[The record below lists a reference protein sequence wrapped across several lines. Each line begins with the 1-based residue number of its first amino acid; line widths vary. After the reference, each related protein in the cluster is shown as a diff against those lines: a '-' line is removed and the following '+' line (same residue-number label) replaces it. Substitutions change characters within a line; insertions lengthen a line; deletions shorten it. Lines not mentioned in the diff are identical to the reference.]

1 MTCEG
6 WPLLEEKN
14 VPYYVQIYDI
24 VFQMIQEGELKEGDV
39 LPGENLM
46 ASYWNISRA
55 TVRMAVRKLEEDGF
69 IYKMQGKRTTVASSI
84 SHLDNGLQWLSNP
97 CINSCVAAI
106 TRISARAQ
114 LQQSGEYVAKQL
126 GYHNKKFVMGTI
138 DTDYFSGEERT
149 ASSVCIFHSNMLEMW
164 NLSLDDEEALKEVVT
179 KKIYQA
185 SKRSRLSLNVMAA
198 EDNSQEP
205 DGNLAERLTDS
216 EQQGIIVMEEV
227 LIGENSEPIAYCKY
241 WLNANWYRFALDR
254 KSMM

>member
-14 VPYYVQIYDI
+14 IPFYVQIYDI
-24 VFQMIQEGELKEGDV
+24 VFRMIQEGELKEGDV

-46 ASYWNISRA
+46 ASHWNISRA

-69 IYKMQGKRTTVASSI
+69 IYKMQGKRTTVAPSVSR
-84 SHLDNGLQWLSNP
+84 LDNGLQWLSNP
-97 CINSCVAAI
+97 CINSCVASI

-126 GYHNKKFVMGTI
+126 GHHNKKFVMGTI
-138 DTDYFSGEERT
+138 DTDYFSGDERT
-149 ASSVCIFHSNMLEMW
+149 ASAVCIFHSNMLETW
-164 NLSLDDEEALKEVVT
+164 NLSLDDEEALKETVT
-179 KKIYQA
+179 KKVYQA
-185 SKRSRLSLNVMAA
+185 AKRSRLSLNVMSA
-198 EDNSQEP
+198 EDGSQEAGGMP
-205 DGNLAERLTDS
+205 EERLKNS

-227 LIGENSEPIAYCKY
+227 LLGENSEPIAYCKY
-241 WLNANWYRFALDR
+241 WLNGNWYRFALDR